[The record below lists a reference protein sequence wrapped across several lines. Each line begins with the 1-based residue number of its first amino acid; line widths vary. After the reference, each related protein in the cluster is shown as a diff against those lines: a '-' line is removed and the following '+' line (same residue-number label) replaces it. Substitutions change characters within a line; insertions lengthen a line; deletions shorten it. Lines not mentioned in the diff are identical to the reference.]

1 MEEND
6 KIFWSNPARVYNL
19 EQVQGKIQQG
29 QPGRTACVHIAG
41 RQRIVGEMEEIAKT
55 FDVVGVTPHFHQ
67 GAAETFRLLNSTSFA
82 AENPEN
88 IDRSRTLKDTI
99 EEAAR
104 RLSKRAGPYTPAV
117 SMSTVHPIFRYMSLF
132 SRAPLLMHTFT

>member
-6 KIFWSNPARVYNL
+6 KIFWSNPATVYNL

-55 FDVVGVTPHFHQ
+55 FDVVDVVGVTPHFHQ

-99 EEAAR
+99 EETAR
-104 RLSKRAGPYTPAV
+104 KLSKGA
-117 SMSTVHPIFRYMSLF
+117 
-132 SRAPLLMHTFT
+132 

>member
-29 QPGRTACVHIAG
+29 QPGRTVCVHIAG

-55 FDVVGVTPHFHQ
+55 FDVVGVTPHFHH
-67 GAAETFRLLNSTSFA
+67 GAAETFRLLDSTSFA

-104 RLSKRAGPYTPAV
+104 RLSKGV
-117 SMSTVHPIFRYMSLF
+117 
-132 SRAPLLMHTFT
+132 